1 MEIPPRAKIRKIV
14 ARVSGEDA
22 DGVEEETEEE
32 AGVQWDRLGV
42 MPEAEV
48 ELVVGEATRSTMTL

>member
-1 MEIPPRAKIRKIV
+1 V

-32 AGVQWDRLGV
+32 AGVQWGRLGV
-42 MPEAEV
+42 IPEAEV